1 MPPTPPLLTLAELVA
16 TVPTLLADG
25 YQGVRSGRI
34 RDLPDERTIRW
45 YQSVGILDRP
55 SGFRGR
61 AALYGRR
68 HLVQIAVIKRLQAAG
83 FSLESIQGGLA
94 GKTDGELARTLDLPL
109 RDVDALIAST
119 VAARESKAQAGLAA
133 ALEPSRRDSPFWRT
147 RPTATPVEA
156 LKAPPIDAPI
166 AASAIPSESPAGLQ
180 SESVGSGVVVLW
192 NGRPLTPIEQARLA
206 ELSSP
211 LVAFLSSTAITPAER
226 GAASRTRRPQKGP
239 NP

>member
-16 TVPTLLADG
+16 TVPKLLADG

-68 HLVQIAVIKRLQAAG
+68 HLVQIAVVKRLQAAG

-94 GKTDGELARTLDLPL
+94 GKTDGELARSLDLPL
-109 RDVDALIAST
+109 RDVDALIASA
-119 VAARESKAQAGLAA
+119 VAARESNAQAGLAA
-133 ALEPSRRDSPFWRT
+133 ALEPSRRDSPFWKT

-156 LKAPPIDAPI
+156 PIDAPI

-180 SESVGSGVVVLW
+180 SESVGSGMVVLW

-206 ELSSP
+206 ELSAP

>member
-34 RDLPDERTIRW
+34 RDLPDERTVRW

-94 GKTDGELARTLDLPL
+94 GKTDGELARSLELPL
-109 RDVDALIAST
+109 RDVDALIASA
-119 VAARESKAQAGLAA
+119 VAARESNAQAGLAA
-133 ALEPSRRDSPFWRT
+133 ALEPSRRDSPFWKT

-156 LKAPPIDAPI
+156 PIDAPI

-180 SESVGSGVVVLW
+180 SESVGSGVIVLW

-206 ELSSP
+206 ELSAP

>member
-1 MPPTPPLLTLAELVA
+1 
-16 TVPTLLADG
+16 
-25 YQGVRSGRI
+25 
-34 RDLPDERTIRW
+34 
-45 YQSVGILDRP
+45 
-55 SGFRGR
+55 
-61 AALYGRR
+61 
-68 HLVQIAVIKRLQAAG
+68 VQIAVIKRLQAAG

-94 GKTDGELARTLDLPL
+94 GKTDGELARSLDLPL
-109 RDVDALIAST
+109 RDVDALIASA
-119 VAARESKAQAGLAA
+119 VAARESNAQAGLAA
-133 ALEPSRRDSPFWRT
+133 ALEPSRRDSPFWKT

-156 LKAPPIDAPI
+156 PIHAPI

-180 SESVGSGVVVLW
+180 SESVGSGVIVLW

-206 ELSSP
+206 ELSAP

>member
-1 MPPTPPLLTLAELVA
+1 
-16 TVPTLLADG
+16 VPTLLADG

-34 RDLPDERTIRW
+34 RDLPDERTVRW

-94 GKTDGELARTLDLPL
+94 GKTDGELARSLELPL
-109 RDVDALIAST
+109 RDVDALIASA
-119 VAARESKAQAGLAA
+119 VAARESNAQAGLAA
-133 ALEPSRRDSPFWRT
+133 ALEPSRRDSPFWKT

-156 LKAPPIDAPI
+156 PIDAPI

-180 SESVGSGVVVLW
+180 SESVGSGVIVLW

-206 ELSSP
+206 ELSAP

>member
-34 RDLPDERTIRW
+34 RDLPDERTVRW

-94 GKTDGELARTLDLPL
+94 GKTDGELARSLELPL
-109 RDVDALIAST
+109 RDVDALIASA
-119 VAARESKAQAGLAA
+119 VAARESNAQAGLAA
-133 ALEPSRRDSPFWRT
+133 ALEPSRRDSPFWKT

-156 LKAPPIDAPI
+156 PIHAPI
-166 AASAIPSESPAGLQ
+166 AASESPAGLQ
-180 SESVGSGVVVLW
+180 SESVGSGVIVLW

-206 ELSSP
+206 ELSAP